1 MVKIKKKNNIAKN
14 YIYNLIYQLIVI
26 IVPLVTTPYLS
37 RVLGAE
43 QIGIYSYTLSIT
55 TYFILFGSL
64 GVAMYAQREIAYVQE
79 NSYKRS
85 KTFFEIIIMRT
96 ITLGSSLLLFYL
108 FFCLKGSYITYYKI
122 LVFEILAN
130 ALDISWFF
138 QGLEEFKKVIMR
150 NIVVK
155 VISII
160 CIFLFVK
167 EQKDLNIYFYIYV
180 FSTFF
185 GNLSTWFYL
194 PKYIEKVNIKKLE
207 VKKHFKPVVGLFIP
221 QIAIQI
227 YTVLDKTMIGAIVS
241 DKAEVGY
248 YEQSQKIVKFLLTI
262 ATSLGTVM
270 VPRMANTYA
279 KGNKEKLKYYMNNSF
294 AFVTFLAFP
303 LMFGII
309 SISKKFVPIFYGAG
323 FEKAIYIISLISPII
338 LAIAFSNVI
347 GTQYLIPTKQQKKF
361 TISVVCGAITNFVF
375 NLILISYLKS
385 IGAAIATV
393 IAEFTVTGVQFYLIR
408 KEINIVNVIKISYK
422 YFIASIVMFVI
433 SLFVGS
439 LIKNNFIS
447 IIVQFL
453 VSVIVYL
460 SILYV
465 MKDNLI
471 LEGINIIKKFIK
483 KEVKENEE
491 TR

>member
-1 MVKIKKKNNIAKN
+1 MKKSVAKN

-64 GVAMYAQREIAYVQE
+64 GIAMYAQREIAYVQE
-79 NSYKRS
+79 DSYKRS
-85 KTFFEIIIMRT
+85 KTFFEIIIMRS

-108 FFCLKGSYITYYKI
+108 FFCLRGSYVTYYKI
-122 LVFEILAN
+122 LAFEILAN

-138 QGLEEFKKVIMR
+138 QGLEEFKKVIIR
-150 NIVVK
+150 NIIVK
-155 VISII
+155 LISII
-160 CIFLFVK
+160 CIFIFVK

-207 VKKHFKPVVGLFIP
+207 IKKHFKPVVGLFIP

-227 YTVLDKTMIGAIVS
+227 YTVLDKTMIGAIVPNKS
-241 DKAEVGY
+241 EVGY

-279 KGNKEKLKYYMNNSF
+279 KGNNEKLKYYMNNSF
-294 AFVTFLAFP
+294 SFVTFLAFP

-309 SISKKFVPIFYGAG
+309 SVSKKFVPIFYGAG
-323 FEKAIYIISLISPII
+323 FEKSIYIISLISPII
-338 LAIAFSNVI
+338 LAVALSNVI
-347 GTQYLIPTKQQKKF
+347 GTQYLIPTRQQKKF
-361 TISVVCGAITNFVF
+361 TISVVCGAITNFIF
-375 NLILISYLKS
+375 NLILIVCFKS

-408 KEINIVNVIKISYK
+408 KEISIINVIKISYK
-422 YFIASIVMFVI
+422 YIIASIIMFI
-433 SLFVGS
+433 LSFFVGS
-439 LIKNNFIS
+439 LIENNLIS
-447 IIVQFL
+447 VVVQIL
-453 VSVIVYL
+453 ISVLIYF
-460 SILYV
+460 SILYI
-465 MKDNLI
+465 MKDKLI
-471 LEGINIIKKFIK
+471 LEGINMIKKYIKRRGIIK
-483 KEVKENEE
+483 
-491 TR
+491 